1 MADSVEAFALA
12 LHLGDRPARSRTA
25 AEKRA
30 LVGHVANQRD
40 IGLPWLAKK
49 LPKKTSSPTP
59 HLHARTLDL
68 RITLNGYVRRVPG
81 PPADLS
87 AQPLPAEAVD
97 AMLRAFLRVEDGPL
111 RALFERFAR
120 SPSGLVRDAVSHL
133 KKLLRRRGPATFER
147 RIALLIDPRTR
158 LGKSLHARAS
168 KRGDVTMD
176 KARAAVHKVQASQ
189 ASDDH
194 RAAVAALRRALKLV
208 PLNQDFWNSLCYSLS
223 FLGRWSDMLEAAKR
237 ATDLAPKSSYAQQ
250 QLACAYAALKDNARA
265 IAAGRR
271 AIALDPKNA
280 YATYNLATALLM
292 RKESEGRKL
301 LERACRLAPELRAR
315 AERDPDITSA
325 LAALD
330 E

>member
-1 MADSVEAFALA
+1 
-12 LHLGDRPARSRTA
+12 
-25 AEKRA
+25 
-30 LVGHVANQRD
+30 
-40 IGLPWLAKK
+40 
-49 LPKKTSSPTP
+49 
-59 HLHARTLDL
+59 
-68 RITLNGYVRRVPG
+68 
-81 PPADLS
+81 
-87 AQPLPAEAVD
+87 
-97 AMLRAFLRVEDGPL
+97 MLRAFLRVEDGPL

-271 AIALDPKNA
+271 AIALDPKTPMRRTTSRQRSSCERSPRVASSSNGHAGSPPSSVPAPNA
-280 YATYNLATALLM
+280 IPTSPARLLPSTNETERRATLTACVRRRPRL
-292 RKESEGRKL
+292 SGRTAGDSPRGCGCSSHAGTRSDPQ
-301 LERACRLAPELRAR
+301 RAARSSNRASARPTHTRVPPSIDRAR
-315 AERDPDITSA
+315 RPAC
-325 LAALD
+325 L
-330 E
+330 